1 MKKMKKVLACA
12 VAATMTASLAA
23 CSSGN
28 STETAAPT
36 AAAKTDA
43 TEAAKEDT
51 TAAASGEKVTV
62 TFWDE
67 NAGDERTQY
76 YMDIIENFEK
86 ENPDIHIEYLGLSS
100 GDALSKYQTA
110 IAAGETPDVGGLNN
124 SWGSNCNWSESL
136 CGNGRYVC
144 CMGWVQRYRRWLY
157 ADMPYL

>member
-51 TAAASGEKVTV
+51 TAAASSEKVTV

-86 ENPDIHIEYLGLSS
+86 ENPDIHIEYLGLSA
-100 GDALSKYQTA
+100 GDALSKYQ
-110 IAAGETPDVGGLNN
+110 DRKSV
-124 SWGSNCNWSESL
+124 
-136 CGNGRYVC
+136 V
-144 CMGWVQRYRRWLY
+144 
-157 ADMPYL
+157 